1 MKKIEEGPLQDRRK
15 AQARQKRRMD
25 LLRRKQ
31 VQQRMAKSRT
41 DKEKEKTVKIQG
53 KHVTK

>member
-1 MKKIEEGPLQDRRK
+1 MKKIEEGPLEDRRK
-15 AQARQKRRMD
+15 SQARQKRRMD

-41 DKEKEKTVKIQG
+41 DKEKEKYG
-53 KHVTK
+53 ALD